1 MRHKIIIF
9 VAMLAFLIYGSSIIY
24 AQANAYRG
32 YDNRYDPLIG
42 GVQIEITGASWGS
55 GRWNCSIAFPVTIKG
70 SPSPLN
76 RGVITAGHCIH
87 VDWWWGGDYVDQPR
101 KGPWWDWSNF
111 IGRGTRT
118 TYPHGQSGV
127 GFYLDA
133 ALIRL
138 VTCGYYGCF
147 PTRNIAP
154 FIFENGEVYY
164 TYDTRDANGMVGILN
179 YILPSYDME
188 KRTIAYKSG
197 RTTGLTYGLIISIDS
212 IRRYGDGNVIH
223 DVIEISRCGDFPYR
237 ECYYNGRISDYGDSG
252 SPVYIRTPI
261 YSYRIDGFRV
271 YHYGATVI
279 GILIGTPADDPHYRF
294 ADATRAVYVQYTWKD
309 IEWVTCGTD
318 VTKCL

>member
-1 MRHKIIIF
+1 M
-9 VAMLAFLIYGSSIIY
+9 AMLVFLIYGSSIVY
-24 AQANAYRG
+24 AQANAYPG

-42 GVQIEITGASWGS
+42 GVQIEITGASGWWG

-70 SPSPLN
+70 APSFLN

-87 VDWWWGGDYVDQPR
+87 VDWWWGGDFVDQPR

-111 IGRGTRT
+111 IGQGTRT
-118 TYPHGQSGV
+118 TYPHGQRGV

-133 ALIRL
+133 ALINL
-138 VTCGYYGCF
+138 VTCGRYGCF

-164 TYDTRDANGMVGILN
+164 MYDTRDANGMVGILN

-188 KRTIAYKSG
+188 KRIIAYKSG

-237 ECYYNGRISDYGDSG
+237 ECYYNRRISDYGDSG

-294 ADATRAVYVQYTWKD
+294 ADTARAVYVQYTWKD